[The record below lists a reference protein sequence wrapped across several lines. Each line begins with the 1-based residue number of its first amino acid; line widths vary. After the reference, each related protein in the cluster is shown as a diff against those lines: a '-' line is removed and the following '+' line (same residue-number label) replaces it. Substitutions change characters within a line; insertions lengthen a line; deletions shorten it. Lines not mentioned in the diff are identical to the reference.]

1 MHLLNVDHEESE
13 MSLCI
18 WTNDDVSKEINVGCN
33 VMMKLS
39 GSLKITIRL
48 VYRI

>member
-18 WTNDDVSKEINVGCN
+18 WTNDVSKEINVGCN